1 MRHILQVF
9 VYELSRSV
17 RRKGYLFSTF
27 GVPLIAIALLFGYQA
42 LQDMTADDSAEP
54 VAAPTIDLGGITT
67 AGYVDDSGLLSVPA
81 DDLSDVLVHYPDEAA
96 ALSALNNGEI
106 DVYYHVPPDYLQTG
120 DVRLVMPS
128 LSVNKINTDLIR
140 QHLLDT
146 LAADVDRDVYLR
158 LQNPSNIEAVALDGR
173 EVPEGTPQQDF
184 GSSFLLV
191 YIFTLALMMGLFL
204 TSGYLMQGL
213 IEEKETR
220 IIEILISSLRPMQLL
235 TGKIL
240 AFGVLGMLQMIV
252 WVGAVV
258 VVLQFADALSA
269 ISVLATLYLPLDILP
284 LVAVYFVLAYL
295 LFATAY
301 GIVGALSASMQEGPQ
316 FAIIFTLPAAL
327 PLYFIS
333 LFVEAPDAPL
343 AVGLSLF
350 PITAPTSMTMRLVL
364 GTVPGWQIALGIALL
379 VLTILA
385 MLWLAGRLFRVQT
398 LLAGQ
403 APKLRDLPKLIRS

>member
-1 MRHILQVF
+1 MRHILEVF
-9 VYELSRSV
+9 VYELGRSV
-17 RRKGYLFSTF
+17 RRRGYLFSTF
-27 GVPLIAIALLFGYQA
+27 GVPIIAIALLFGYQA
-42 LQDMTADDSAEP
+42 LQDLTADDSAAP
-54 VAAPTIDLGGITT
+54 VAAPTIDLGGIST
-67 AGYVDDSGLLSVPA
+67 AGYVDESGLLTVPA
-81 DDLSDVLVHYPDEAA
+81 DDLSEVLVRYPDEAA
-96 ALSALNNGEI
+96 ALSALNDGEI
-106 DVYYHVPPDYLQTG
+106 DVYYHVPPDYLETG
-120 DVRLVMPS
+120 DVRLVMPT
-128 LSVNKINTDLIR
+128 LSVNKINTSLIR

-146 LAADVDRDVYLR
+146 LAADVDRDIYLR
-158 LQNPSNIEAVALDGR
+158 LQDPSNIEAVALDGR
-173 EVPEGTPQQDF
+173 EVQGAPQQDF

-240 AFGVLGMLQMIV
+240 AFGLMGMLQMIV

-258 VVLQFADALSA
+258 LVLQFADALSA
-269 ISVLATLYLPLDILP
+269 ISILATLYLPLDVLP

-350 PITAPTSMTMRLVL
+350 PITGPVAMTMRLVM
-364 GTVPGWQIALGIALL
+364 GTVPGWQIALGMALL
-379 VLTILA
+379 VFTIVA

-403 APKLRDLPKLIRS
+403 APKLRDLPKLIRG

>member
-1 MRHILQVF
+1 MRHILEVF
-9 VYELSRSV
+9 VYELGRSV
-17 RRKGYLFSTF
+17 RRRGYLFSTF
-27 GVPLIAIALLFGYQA
+27 GVPIIAIALLFGYQA
-42 LQDMTADDSAEP
+42 LQDLTADDSAEP
-54 VAAPTIDLGGITT
+54 EAAPTIDLGGIST
-67 AGYVDDSGLLSVPA
+67 AGYVDESGLLTVPA
-81 DDLSDVLVHYPDEAA
+81 DDLSEVLVRYPDEAA

-106 DVYYHVPPDYLQTG
+106 DVYYHIPPDYLETG
-120 DVRLVMPS
+120 DVRLVMPT
-128 LSVNKINTDLIR
+128 LSVNKINTSLIR

-146 LAADVDRDVYLR
+146 LAADVDRDIYLR
-158 LQNPSNIEAVALDGR
+158 LQDPSNIEAVALDGR
-173 EVPEGTPQQDF
+173 EVQGAPQQDF

-240 AFGVLGMLQMIV
+240 AFGLMGLLQMIV

-258 VVLQFADALSA
+258 LVLQFADALSA
-269 ISVLATLYLPLDILP
+269 ISILATLYLPLDILP
-284 LVAVYFVLAYL
+284 LVGVYFVLAYL

-333 LFVEAPDAPL
+333 LFVEAPNAPL

-350 PITAPTSMTMRLVL
+350 PITAPIAMTMRLVI

-379 VLTILA
+379 VFTIVA